1 MMNIIVPIKQVP
13 ETSNVKMDPETGTM
27 IRSAVEGI
35 VNPHD
40 LYALEAALRLKEV
53 NGGVITAISMGPAKA
68 ESALRD
74 ALAMGCDHAVL
85 LSDRRFGGSDTWAT
99 AYVLSLAIQKLAPFD
114 LVICGERSSDGE
126 TGQVGPGL
134 AAFLDL
140 PLATYVCRIVDT
152 EGMCMRLERMIEG
165 GREVIK
171 AAFPLV
177 MTVVKEIG
185 NPRLGTVRSKLQA
198 RKAVIPIWGPDEIA
212 AVDEWIGLKGS
223 PTRVVKIISPKLARK
238 GDVLVVRNEVDLEKA
253 CNAFVQF
260 LIERGVTEYIP
271 HWNGN
276 IGR

>member
-40 LYALEAALRLKEV
+40 LYALETALRLKEV
-53 NGGVITAISMGPAKA
+53 NGGAITAISMGPAKA

-99 AYVLSLAIQKLAPFD
+99 AYVLSLAIQKLTPFD

-140 PLATYVCRIVDT
+140 PLATYVSRFVET
-152 EGMCMRLERMIEG
+152 GEEFMRLERLVEG
-165 GREVIK
+165 GREIIK
-171 AAFPLV
+171 VPLPLV

-185 NPRLGTVRSKLQA
+185 NPRLGTVRSKLQSK
-198 RKAVIPIWGPDEIA
+198 KAVIPIWGPDDIA

-238 GDVLVVRNEVDLEKA
+238 GDVLFVRNEVDLEKA

-260 LIERGVTEYIP
+260 LIDRGITDYIP